1 MFKDRKGQQQTLS
14 IRVSEGVREFLDR
27 ARKQFS
33 DTQGEA
39 LSISDV
45 AKLLL
50 ESAIENRLDDR
61 LETTE
66 LLARPTEALLGIRQ
80 KWANNLEL
88 ARAEWIVLA
97 QYAQA
102 GCEDMTSDP
111 ALPSR
116 QSFANILEAFLAVRA
131 LRVHAAPDKDA
142 YYLGNLSG
150 WIDRGDGTRR
160 IAGERNP
167 EIVPAV
173 VGRLVEQLRESST
186 VERPSFAGRNLYV
199 VLRDEHLQ
207 GADALNRALTPYLPG
222 LYRLAA
228 RGHWLLERRPIR
240 KERRPWDTLESSP
253 QGVPNVEVG
262 DLMLTT
268 LVSQEGELHMLL
280 NLRSHRVAYAL
291 GPYPHIREF
300 QAMLGEVAPGKI
312 WNGRYFFAHTDHLS
326 RVHRQEGTEATKF
339 YFREHTKGVLVEMTS
354 AEWEQLKTLFAQL
367 MELAE
372 LRLTLAEL
380 ALQYGEV

>member
-66 LLARPTEALLGIRQ
+66 LLARPTEAMLGIRQ

-88 ARAEWIVLA
+88 TRAEWIILA

-131 LRVHAAPDKDA
+131 LRLRAAPDKDA

-150 WIDRGDGTRR
+150 WTDQGSGTRPA
-160 IAGERNP
+160 AGEHNP
-167 EIVPAV
+167 EVVPAV
-173 VGRLVEQLRESST
+173 VGRLVEQLREST

-199 VLRDEHLQ
+199 ALRDEHLQ
-207 GADALNRALTPYLPG
+207 GADALNRALTPYLTG

-240 KERRPWDTLESSP
+240 KERRPWETLESAP
-253 QGVPNVEVG
+253 QSVPNVEVG
-262 DLMLTT
+262 DLTLTS

-280 NLRSHRVAYAL
+280 NLKSHRVAYAL

-300 QAMLGEVAPGKI
+300 HAMLGKVVQGKI
-312 WNGRYFFAHTDHLS
+312 WNGRYFFAHTGHL
-326 RVHRQEGTEATKF
+326 HMIPPQDDAEASTF
-339 YFREHTKGVLVEMTS
+339 YFREHAKGVLVEFTS
-354 AEWEQLKTLFAQL
+354 AEWEQLKTLFTQV

-372 LRLTLAEL
+372 LRLTLTEL